1 MICNKENY
9 KFNFIFICIFI
20 KDKNGGVFV
29 LIMVVCIGNM
39 FVNKLIKL
47 WNWYK
52 MIVNVWLLIG
62 GEINGI

>member
-9 KFNFIFICIFI
+9 KFNFILFVFI

-29 LIMVVCIGNM
+29 LIMAVCIGNT

-52 MIVNVWLLIG
+52 MIVNVWSLIG